1 MKERFPY
8 RLIDPQ
14 GKDGMPKPPDRDFF
28 ESQTAREIKKIR
40 SKRDYTA
47 PLRNLLNAFKKTL
60 KELF

>member
-14 GKDGMPKPPDRDFF
+14 GKDGMPRLSDRDFF
-28 ESQTAREIKKIR
+28 DSQTAREIKKIR
-40 SKRDYTA
+40 SNRDYTA
-47 PLRNLLNAFKKTL
+47 PVRNLLDAFKKTL